1 MMECRWKNLA
11 RQAAPAKQ
19 YLQHQIDDVLI
30 NGCKQNK
37 RIVPT
42 PVLV

>member
-19 YLQHQIDDVLI
+19 YLQHQIDDVF
-30 NGCKQNK
+30 N
-37 RIVPT
+37 
-42 PVLV
+42 